1 MCTLRNFPN
10 QIEHCI
16 EWSRDLFS
24 KLYFDTPNDVAGFID
39 NPALFIA
46 KAKQNMT
53 ITGVREQMEAVKTL
67 VDLKKSA
74 DFSKCLEIARA
85 KFDSYFDFEIQN
97 LLGIFPVDAKDKE
110 G

>member
-1 MCTLRNFPN
+1 
-10 QIEHCI
+10 
-16 EWSRDLFS
+16 
-24 KLYFDTPNDVAGFID
+24 
-39 NPALFIA
+39 
-46 KAKQNMT
+46 
-53 ITGVREQMEAVKTL
+53 MEAVKTL